1 MKKNFDIRLA
11 ALREYLKSL
20 SADETVFI
28 VEGGGEFRTAEDAF
42 TYLRK
47 YGAVTPDGKR
57 IVLYPHPVEGV
68 DPLSLSLYQMIDEAI
83 EQGKLELPEL
93 ESDEIGG
100 KALNNGIKARLA
112 SLQAIAAQEKTGAAI
127 MTLLENGAWAACR
140 APQSP
145 AKVFQTQEAARD
157 YLSDCECVIIIDL

>member
-1 MKKNFDIRLA
+1 MNKNFDIRLA
-11 ALREYLKSL
+11 ALREYLRSL

-57 IVLYPHPVEGV
+57 IVLYPHPVE
-68 DPLSLSLYQMIDEAI
+68 
-83 EQGKLELPEL
+83 
-93 ESDEIGG
+93 
-100 KALNNGIKARLA
+100 ARLA
-112 SLQAIAAQEKTGAAI
+112 SLQAIVAQKQTGVAI
-127 MTLLENGAWAACR
+127 IMLLLENGAWAACR

>member
-1 MKKNFDIRLA
+1 MKKIFDIRLA
-11 ALREYLKSL
+11 ALREYLRSL

-28 VEGGGEFRTAEDAF
+28 VEGGGEFHTAEDVF

-83 EQGKLELPEL
+83 KQGELDLPEL

-100 KALNNGIKARLA
+100 RN
-112 SLQAIAAQEKTGAAI
+112 
-127 MTLLENGAWAACR
+127 LE
-140 APQSP
+140 
-145 AKVFQTQEAARD
+145 
-157 YLSDCECVIIIDL
+157 